1 LIIADFDKKEVQNN
15 IVVLPPAL
23 LGSRMLKRIP
33 NAATAVCSGWMQI
46 RGNRRWRGVDAG
58 FVISDHADWDGLLQ
72 TIKETEAEKV
82 YVTHGYQ
89 AVLSKYLNEQGIY
102 AKELNTLYGEEELSK
117 SEETIAAE

>member
-1 LIIADFDKKEVQNN
+1 
-15 IVVLPPAL
+15 
-23 LGSRMLKRIP
+23 MLKRIP
-33 NAATAVCSGWMQI
+33 NAATAICSGWMQI
-46 RGNRRWRGVDAG
+46 RGNRRWRGADAG